1 VSPGGDGRTVYDV
14 TTVGGIVGGL
24 VAFAIVIVIGEWLWV
39 DTFSDFSESFLG
51 VVTFVLVI
59 AAGVFLGSRLARRLA
74 PRSRL
79 S

>member
-1 VSPGGDGRTVYDV
+1 V

-24 VAFAIVIVIGEWLWV
+24 VAFAITLVIGEWLWV

-59 AAGVFLGSRLARRLA
+59 AAGVFLGSRLAKRLA
-74 PRSRL
+74 LRSRP
-79 S
+79 SAN